1 MVDITLLSRYQAKPG
16 FTFVY
21 QGATPPC
28 RPCPFRNAC
37 LTLEPGHRYRV
48 DRVRSVE
55 HPCALQEVPAPVV
68 EVSPIAR
75 TLVVDTPGAVEN
87 ATVEVERYPCNRM
100 DCPNWEVCAGPAL
113 DGRSR
118 YRVLRV
124 EEGRATCLIGRTLK
138 RVEAV

>member
-21 QGATPPC
+21 QGAAPPC

-37 LTLEPGHRYRV
+37 LTLETGHRYRV
-48 DRVRSVE
+48 DRVRPVE
-55 HPCALQEVPAPVV
+55 HPCALQEVPAAVV
-68 EVSPIAR
+68 EVSMVSR
-75 TLVVDTPGAVEN
+75 SLVVEAPAAVEN
-87 ATVEVERYPCNRM
+87 ATVETGRYACDRM
-100 DCPNWEVCAGPAL
+100 DCPNWDICAGPGL

-118 YRVLRV
+118 YRVVRV
-124 EEGRATCLIGRTLK
+124 EEERATCLIGRTLK